1 MSQEVLALGV
11 RDRVV
16 TVLGRAMQAAGR
28 LKSNRARE
36 HMMHGLARRLRI
48 LHLGLAA
55 IVAVAHPRRKEP
67 LSDAEQL
74 DVTLH
79 LNSFYLHIRGCLD
92 NLVWCLA
99 HELQLFETEMREEAV
114 APKVNLFGESFLRK
128 LASVA
133 PDTAAFVRGHA
144 DWHSDLKSLRD
155 PVAHRIPIYAVPA
168 VLTDDAAERYRAI
181 YQRAEEARAV
191 GNLNLAGRLFEEL
204 NGIGDYI
211 PYFAHSPSVAKSVR
225 KIYPQVADDL
235 SIVLALVESVI
246 GYLEQR
252 RV

>member
-1 MSQEVLALGV
+1 
-11 RDRVV
+11 
-16 TVLGRAMQAAGR
+16 
-28 LKSNRARE
+28 
-36 HMMHGLARRLRI
+36 MMHGLARRLRI

-67 LSDAEQL
+67 LSGAEQL

-92 NLVWCLA
+92 NLAWCLA
-99 HELQLFETEMREEAV
+99 HELQLFETEMQEEAV
-114 APKVNLFGESFLRK
+114 AQKVNLFGEAFLGK

-133 PDTAAFVRGHA
+133 PDTVTFVRRHA
-144 DWHSDLKSLRD
+144 DWHSDLKSVRD

-168 VLTDDAAERYRAI
+168 VLTGDAAERYRSV
-181 YQRAEEARAV
+181 YQRAEQARTV
-191 GNLNLAGRLFEEL
+191 GDLDLAERLFEEL

-211 PYFAHSPSVAKSVR
+211 PYFAHSPSAANGVR

-235 SIVLALVESVI
+235 STVLALAESVVAH
-246 GYLEQR
+246 LEQR
-252 RV
+252 ERSGR

>member
-1 MSQEVLALGV
+1 
-11 RDRVV
+11 
-16 TVLGRAMQAAGR
+16 
-28 LKSNRARE
+28 
-36 HMMHGLARRLRI
+36 MMYGLARRLRI

-55 IVAVAHPRRKEP
+55 IVAVAYPRRKEP

-92 NLVWCLA
+92 NLAWCLT
-99 HELQLFETEMREEAV
+99 HELQLFGAEMQEEAV
-114 APKVNLFGESFLRK
+114 AQKVNLFGKAFLEK

-133 PDTAAFVRGHA
+133 PDTVAFMQRHA
-144 DWHSDLKSLRD
+144 EWHSDLKTVRD
-155 PVAHRIPIYAVPA
+155 PVAHRVPIYAVPA
-168 VLTDDAAERYRAI
+168 VLTEDAAERYRSV
-181 YQRAEEARAV
+181 YQRAEEARTG
-191 GNLNLAGRLFEEL
+191 GNLDLAERLFEEL

-211 PYFAHSPSVAKSVR
+211 PYFAHSPSAANGVR

-235 SIVLALVESVI
+235 STVLALVESVI
-246 GYLEQR
+246 TPLEQR

>member
-1 MSQEVLALGV
+1 
-11 RDRVV
+11 
-16 TVLGRAMQAAGR
+16 
-28 LKSNRARE
+28 
-36 HMMHGLARRLRI
+36 MMHGLARRLRI

-55 IVAVAHPRRKEP
+55 IVAVAYPRRKEP

-92 NLVWCLA
+92 NLAWCLA
-99 HELQLFETEMREEAV
+99 HELQLFGAEMQEKEAV
-114 APKVNLFGESFLRK
+114 AQKVNLFGESFLGK

-144 DWHSDLKSLRD
+144 DWHSDLKSVRD

-168 VLTDDAAERYRAI
+168 VLTSDAAERYRTI

-191 GNLNLAGRLFEEL
+191 GDLDLAGRLFEEL

-211 PYFAHSPSVAKSVR
+211 PYFAHSPSAAKSVR

-235 SIVLALVESVI
+235 STVLALVEGVI
-246 GYLEQR
+246 GHLEQR